1 MRSNSLDLKVNLSGG
16 PKGCTWLQREYG
28 SAPPNLNDKYLWG
41 GGGANLFFIPRLG
54 SYIFATFDH
63 TEFVAYRSSFQQNF
77 AIGARA
83 NAYL

>member
-1 MRSNSLDLKVNLSGG
+1 MGDRRAVPGYKESMVA
-16 PKGCTWLQREYG
+16 PP
-28 SAPPNLNDKYLWG
+28 PPNLNDKYLWG